1 MAISWSVTG
10 TILAA
15 YYIGGVRFFGPV
27 FLGLWASIIIIG
39 ILVIEKLGYG
49 RNFEGWDFPLRKT
62 IALPLAFGLVLAVLY
77 LIIAIGCAL
86 AYLDF
91 RFAERQWR
99 RDHAQ
104 LARWHATFA
113 ARASVRAT
121 EPVDDA

>member
-1 MAISWSVTG
+1 MRGVAAIFTHPFSAFILGVMAISWSVTG

-39 ILVIEKLGYG
+39 ILVIEKSGYG

-77 LIIAIGCAL
+77 LILLLGNRL
-86 AYLDF
+86 
-91 RFAERQWR
+91 R
-99 RDHAQ
+99 
-104 LARWHATFA
+104 
-113 ARASVRAT
+113 
-121 EPVDDA
+121 